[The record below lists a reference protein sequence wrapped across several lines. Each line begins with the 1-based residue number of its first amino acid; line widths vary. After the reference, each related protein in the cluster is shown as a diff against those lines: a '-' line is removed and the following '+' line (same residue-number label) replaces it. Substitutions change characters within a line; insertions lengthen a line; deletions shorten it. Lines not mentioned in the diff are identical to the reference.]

1 MAIFSAMND
10 LGALLLTRTN
20 ITNITTDN
28 IGKEIPTIAGWRL
41 ARVVLARV
49 AMVLVRPNCQS
60 EQSIPE
66 FGGYE
71 ISSG

>member
-1 MAIFSAMND
+1 MAVFSAMND

-28 IGKEIPTIAGWRL
+28 IGKEIPTIAGWL
-41 ARVVLARV
+41 AGVFLACA
-49 AMVLVRPNCQS
+49 AMVLVRPKCPS

-66 FGGYE
+66 FDGYD

>member
-1 MAIFSAMND
+1 MND

-66 FGGYE
+66 FDGYD